1 MKIAIDID
9 DTLTNTKDN
18 QLKLWKEYITK
29 YPDPNYSE
37 ELPHNIN
44 EFDAGAYI
52 DKFWELY
59 RYHLSFGSTYKQDAS
74 TIIDKLKSDGH
85 ELCIV
90 TSRPDSGYDDLKGR
104 IKKALKENEIHID
117 TIHTDARD
125 KGSYCKE
132 HNFDLLIDDN
142 IKQIESAKSHGL
154 QAILFNDI
162 KTYQGPQTTTWKE
175 LYNIIKELNK

>member
-9 DTLTNTKDN
+9 DTLTNTREN
-18 QLKLWKEYITK
+18 QLKLWKEFVK
-29 YPDPNYSE
+29 NNPNPNYSE

-44 EFDAGAYI
+44 EFDAGEYI
-52 DKFWELY
+52 DEFWKIN
-59 RYHLSFGSTYKQDAS
+59 RYHLSFESTYKQDAS
-74 TIIDKLKSDGH
+74 QIIDKLKEDGH

-104 IKKALKENEIHID
+104 IEKGLKANEIHID
-117 TIHTDARD
+117 TIYTDARD

-142 IKQIESAKSHGL
+142 IRQIESAKSHGI
-154 QAILFNDI
+154 QAILFNEL
-162 KTYQGPQTTTWKE
+162 KSYNGLQTTTWKV
-175 LYNIIKELNK
+175 LYNIIKELQ

>member
-18 QLKLWKEYITK
+18 QIKLWKEYITNN
-29 YPDPNYSE
+29 PNPNYTE
-37 ELPHNIN
+37 ELPYNIN
-44 EFDAGAYI
+44 EFDAGEYI
-52 DKFWELY
+52 SIFWDTY
-59 RYHLSFGSTYKQDAS
+59 REQLSFASTYKQDAS
-74 TIIDKLKSDGH
+74 TIIDKLKKDGH

-90 TSRPDSGYDDLKGR
+90 TSRPDSRYKNLKER
-104 IKKALKENEIHID
+104 ITKSLKENEIHID

-125 KGSYCKE
+125 KGSYCNE

-142 IKQIESAKSHGL
+142 IKQIKSAKSHGL
-154 QAILFNDI
+154 QAILFNED
-162 KTYQGPQTTTWKE
+162 KTYNGLQTTTWKE

>member
-18 QLKLWKEYITK
+18 QIKLWKEYVKTN
-29 YPDPNYSE
+29 PNPNYSE
-37 ELPHNIN
+37 ELPLNIN
-44 EFDAGAYI
+44 EFDAGEYI
-52 DKFWELY
+52 SIFWNTY
-59 RYHLSFGSTYKQDAS
+59 REQLSFESTYKQDAS
-74 TIIDKLKSDGH
+74 TIIDKLINDGH

-90 TSRPDSGYDDLKGR
+90 TSRPDSRYKNLKDR
-104 IKKALKENEIHID
+104 IKKALIENEIHID

-142 IKQIESAKSHGL
+142 IKQIESAKAHGL

-162 KTYQGPQTTTWKE
+162 KSYQGLKTTTWKE
-175 LYNIIKELNK
+175 LYNIIKELQ

>member
-18 QLKLWKEYITK
+18 QIKLWKEYIK
-29 YPDPNYSE
+29 NNPNPNYTE
-37 ELPHNIN
+37 ELPYNIN
-44 EFDAGAYI
+44 EFDAGEYI
-52 DKFWELY
+52 GIFWNTY
-59 RYHLSFGSTYKQDAS
+59 REQLSFNSTYKVDAS
-74 TIIDKLKSDGH
+74 SIIDKLKSDGH

-90 TSRPDSGYDDLKGR
+90 TSRPDNRYKNLKER
-104 IKKALKENEIHID
+104 ISTALKDNNIHID
-117 TIHTDARD
+117 TIHTNARD

-132 HNFDLLIDDN
+132 HNFNLLIDDN

-154 QAILFNDI
+154 QAILFNQNES
-162 KTYQGPQTTTWKE
+162 YNGLQTTTWKE